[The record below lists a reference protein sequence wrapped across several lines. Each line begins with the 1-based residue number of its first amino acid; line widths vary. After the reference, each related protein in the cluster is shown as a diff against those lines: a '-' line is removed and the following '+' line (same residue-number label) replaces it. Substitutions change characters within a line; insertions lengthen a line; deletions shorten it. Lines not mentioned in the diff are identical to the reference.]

1 MSTQAAQTL
10 SNEPVTF
17 DIEAILNEPLTEPA
31 EPSAPHDFPIPELDA
46 VGAPAPASHPEND
59 KAAPPAERT
68 ILCVDD
74 EPYILAA
81 LVRLLRGSGH
91 RVLTA
96 SSGADALALMA
107 REPVD
112 LLISDMR
119 MPGMSGAD
127 LMVQVRNSWPDITRL
142 LLTGHSDVSATIA
155 AINEGQVH
163 RYLTK
168 PWSDAELL
176 LTIKEAFEHKFLEEE
191 KQRLETL
198 TRDQN
203 EELKHLNANLEAL
216 VADRTKELE
225 QANERVKK
233 NYFNSI
239 KTFSNLL
246 ELRGGQLMGHARR
259 VADLSLKTAKAL
271 ALNDA
276 QTNDVL
282 IGALLHDIGQIGLP
296 DALLNKPVSKLTPP
310 EAAQYRMHPVLGE
323 QALMGQDDMQNV
335 AAVIR
340 AHHERYDGQ
349 GYPDGLAGQDIPLE
363 ARILAVADAYE
374 DLVNGRLVSEHIKPA
389 DARALLARG
398 RGTQFDPD
406 VLDAFMSLF
415 AHESEHKDSP
425 GQTVNDAQAVLLR
438 PEELQAGMIMAR
450 DFLSPQGVLLLASEH
465 VLTTDLI
472 KRIRLFERR
481 NGRPILLATR
491 PAKETP

>member
-1 MSTQAAQTL
+1 MSGQPVQTL
-10 SNEPVTF
+10 SSTPVMF
-17 DIEAILNEPLTEPA
+17 DIEAVLNEPLA
-31 EPSAPHDFPIPELDA
+31 EQADQDAPHPFPIPDLHA
-46 VGAPAPASHPEND
+46 MGTPATLASE
-59 KAAPPAERT
+59 PPPDSGIQVQRT

-74 EPYILAA
+74 EPNILSA
-81 LVRLLRGSGH
+81 LVRLLRGTGH
-91 RVLTA
+91 RVMTA
-96 SSGADALALMA
+96 SCGQDALTLMA
-107 REPVD
+107 QEDID

-127 LMVQVRNSWPDITRL
+127 LMLKVRSGWPHITRL

-198 TRDQN
+198 TRSQN
-203 EELKHLNANLEAL
+203 EELKNLNANLEAL
-216 VADRTKELE
+216 VAERTQELE
-225 QANERVKK
+225 EANERVKR
-233 NYFNSI
+233 NYFTSI
-239 KTFSNLL
+239 KTFSNLM

-271 ALNDA
+271 SLDEA

-282 IGALLHDIGQIGLP
+282 IAALLHDIGQIGLP
-296 DALLNKPVSKLTPP
+296 DALLNKPVSKLTPA
-310 EAAQYRMHPVLGE
+310 EAAQYRMHPVMGE
-323 QALMGQDDMQNV
+323 EALLGQDDMQGV
-335 AAVIR
+335 ATIIR
-340 AHHERYDGQ
+340 AHHERFDGQ
-349 GYPDGLAGQDIPLE
+349 GYPDGLSGPDIPLE

-374 DLVNGRLVSEHIKPA
+374 DLLTGRLVSEQVKPA
-389 DARALLARG
+389 GALALLARG
-398 RGTQFDPD
+398 RGSQFDPH
-406 VLDAFMSLF
+406 VLDAFTSLF
-415 AHESEHKDSP
+415 TQGAAQPDSS
-425 GQTVNDAQAVLLR
+425 GQQVDEAQAVLLR
-438 PEELQAGMIMAR
+438 PDELEDGMIMAR

-465 VLTTDLI
+465 VLTADLI